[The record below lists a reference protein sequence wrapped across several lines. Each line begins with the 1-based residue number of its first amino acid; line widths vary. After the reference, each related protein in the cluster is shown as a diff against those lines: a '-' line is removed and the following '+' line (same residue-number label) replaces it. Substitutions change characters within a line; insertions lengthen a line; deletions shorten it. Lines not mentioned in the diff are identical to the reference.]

1 MEPICQ
7 GAYQSYS
14 YGERKRNVSMALASV
29 TCQMLDDETIM
40 IGLDGLPVN
49 WKN

>member
-1 MEPICQ
+1 MPRSLSKVPLWRREKECE
-7 GAYQSYS
+7 YD
-14 YGERKRNVSMALASV
+14 SV